1 MDMSFDTKIAHF
13 TVGELVHHQLFDY
26 RGVVIDV
33 DSEFSGSEEWYE
45 QVARTRPP
53 KDQPWYR
60 VLVDKSDQQTYVA
73 QRNLGTEPDPRPI
86 EHPLLEHFFEGFKD
100 GSYIPRTKAN

>member
-1 MDMSFDTKIAHF
+1 MSIETKTACF

-45 QVARTRPP
+45 KVARTRPP

-60 VLVDKSDQQTYVA
+60 VLVHKSEQQTYVA
-73 QRNLGTEPDPRPI
+73 QRNLEAEPDPKPI
-86 EHPLLEHFFEGFKD
+86 EHPLVDLFFEDFKD
-100 GSYIPRTKAN
+100 GLYIPRSKTN

>member
-1 MDMSFDTKIAHF
+1 LTVDTKTARF
-13 TVGELVHHQLFDY
+13 TVGELVHHRLFDY
-26 RGVVIDV
+26 RGVVVDV

-45 QVARTRPP
+45 TVARTRPP
-53 KDQPWYR
+53 KNQPWYR

-86 EHPLLEHFFEGFKD
+86 EHPLVDVFFEGFKD
-100 GSYIPRTKAN
+100 GSYVLRSKSN

>member
-1 MDMSFDTKIAHF
+1 MTVDTKTAHF
-13 TVGELVHHQLFDY
+13 TVGELVHHRLFDY
-26 RGVVIDV
+26 RGVVVDV

-45 QVARTRPP
+45 TVARTRPP

-73 QRNLGTEPDPRPI
+73 QRNLGAEPDPRPI
-86 EHPLLEHFFEGFKD
+86 EHPLVEVFFEVFED
-100 GSYIPRTKAN
+100 GAYVPRSKSN

>member
-1 MDMSFDTKIAHF
+1 MTVDTKTARF
-13 TVGELVHHQLFDY
+13 TVGELVHHRLFDY
-26 RGVVIDV
+26 RGVVV
-33 DSEFSGSEEWYE
+33 DEEWYE
-45 QVARTRPP
+45 TVARTRPP

-86 EHPLLEHFFEGFKD
+86 KHPLVDVFFEGFKD
-100 GSYIPRTKAN
+100 GSYVLRSKSN